1 MENNLKLTDDQ
12 VKKVYDSL
20 ESADTNSNK
29 ELLEKAKLETVTFSS
44 WITSSATHL
53 EDHWKEQENN
63 KMSQNN
69 KMTII
74 SPYLPINTLNISG
87 LNFLIKRH
95 NMAEWI

>member
-1 MENNLKLTDDQ
+1 M
-12 VKKVYDSL
+12 
-20 ESADTNSNK
+20 K
-29 ELLEKAKLETVTFSS
+29 ERTKRRR
-44 WITSSATHL
+44 
-53 EDHWKEQENN
+53 KEQENN